1 MKRVPAGSWKPSQAS
16 WNRVKLL
23 KRQSDGKPL
32 LHHPQESAMKAT
44 VFTAARF
51 FMAFRSFRN
60 VSSTS
65 ATPKPADTNAPWL
78 GETEDGDLR
87 ELLKP

>member
-44 VFTAARF
+44 VFTTVGNADNADIAR
-51 FMAFRSFRN
+51 RR
-60 VSSTS
+60 
-65 ATPKPADTNAPWL
+65 
-78 GETEDGDLR
+78 
-87 ELLKP
+87 